1 MSTARTLSL
10 ASDED
15 KGHPGPFCVV
25 EVNETNVLMKGFGR
39 SFESRLFPYE
49 EGLENVEALEYKIA
63 L

>member
-1 MSTARTLSL
+1 ML